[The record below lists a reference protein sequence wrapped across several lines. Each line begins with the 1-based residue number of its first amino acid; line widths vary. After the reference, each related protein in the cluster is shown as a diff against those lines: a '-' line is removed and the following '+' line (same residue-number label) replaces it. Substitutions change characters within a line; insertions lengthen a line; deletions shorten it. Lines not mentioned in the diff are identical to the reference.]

1 MTQVPPSADD
11 VVQAVKASLDHDKAD
26 GVVVIDLAGK
36 TTIAD
41 CMIVASGTSK
51 RHIAAMADHIL
62 ARVKELGAT
71 WVAVEGIG
79 HCDWV
84 LIDIGDVLVHLFRP
98 EIREFYA
105 LERLWG
111 APSLISDR
119 SAERRAGS
127 IRV

>member
-11 VVQAVKASLDHDKAD
+11 VLQAVKASLDHDKAD

-41 CMIVASGTSK
+41 FMIVASGTSK
-51 RHIAAMADHIL
+51 RHVAAMSDHVL
-62 ARVKELGAT
+62 EKVKEMGAT
-71 WVAVEGIG
+71 SVGVEGTG
-79 HCDWV
+79 HRDWV

-119 SAERRAGS
+119 SGERRAG
-127 IRV
+127 IRL

>member
-1 MTQVPPSADD
+1 MTQVPPSAD
-11 VVQAVKASLDHDKAD
+11 VVQAVRASLDHDKAD
-26 GVVVIDLAGK
+26 DVVVIDLAGK

-62 ARVKELGAT
+62 ARMKELGAT
-71 WVAVEGIG
+71 SVGVEGTG

-84 LIDIGDVLVHLFRP
+84 LIDVGDVLVHLFRP

-111 APSLISDR
+111 APSVISDR

-127 IRV
+127 ISI